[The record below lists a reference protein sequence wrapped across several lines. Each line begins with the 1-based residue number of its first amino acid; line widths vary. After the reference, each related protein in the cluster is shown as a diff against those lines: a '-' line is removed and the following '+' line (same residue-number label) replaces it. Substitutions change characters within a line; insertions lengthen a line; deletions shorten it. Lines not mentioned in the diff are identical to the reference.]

1 MFAVPSD
8 AASNPDFSG
17 IVLLK
22 QCEFG
27 SFFFFFLSQMEPT
40 NRYFP
45 FYIRKCFNS
54 ACLVI
59 GYASAWAVN
68 ERNSSATRTP

>member
-1 MFAVPSD
+1 MFAVPLD
-8 AASNPDFSG
+8 AASDPDSSG
-17 IVLLK
+17 TVLLK

-27 SFFFFFLSQMEPT
+27 EFLSQMEPT

-45 FYIRKCFNS
+45 FYIGKCFNS